1 MQLICVKHCSR
12 TWEYEDKD
20 KQDTIPILK
29 DLAVQG
35 ERPPWKHGNDRL
47 ESVVIRSAHCT
58 KEASAFSVRNERP
71 VLRVIQSSGSQT
83 SVGTRITTECWIPPP
98 ELLVQ

>member
-1 MQLICVKHCSR
+1 MLKRCSR

-20 KQDTIPILK
+20 EQDTVPILK

-35 ERPPWKHGNDRL
+35 EIPPWEHGNDRL
-47 ESVVIRSAHCT
+47 ESVVIRSAHST
-58 KEASAFSVRNERP
+58 EEASAFSVRNDRP

-83 SVGTRITTECWIPPP
+83 SVCTKITTACWIPPP
-98 ELLVQ
+98 ELLIQ